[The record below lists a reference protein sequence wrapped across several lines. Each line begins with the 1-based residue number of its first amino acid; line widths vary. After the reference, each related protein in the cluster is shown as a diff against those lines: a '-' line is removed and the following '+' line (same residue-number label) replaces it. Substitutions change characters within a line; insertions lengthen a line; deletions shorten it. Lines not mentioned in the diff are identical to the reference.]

1 MNEKY
6 NVYLVSDSTGE
17 TLDRIFLSLKSQFS
31 NFEYEKKEFAFV
43 RTEQQIDKIIKE
55 CGEISNSI
63 ILYTIVET
71 KLAKYISN
79 KSEINSVPCFGI
91 LGNLI
96 LSFSKLLNQKAT
108 HKPSAQ
114 HVLDEDYYKRIEAIQ
129 FTMSHDDGRKLNDTL
144 EADIVLLG
152 VSRTSKT
159 PTSIYL
165 ANRGYKTIN
174 IPLVLDQKIPEVLKL
189 KDSRACVVGLV
200 ADPER
205 LADIRRNRV
214 AIMKENSIKAYTDL
228 NFIKD
233 EVNKSKKLFKKYNWP
248 IIDVTRKS
256 VEETAA
262 SILRIFEIQKKN
274 ENNFSFKKRCKK
286 TDIRQILY
294 RF

>member
-17 TLDRIFLSLKSQFS
+17 TLDRIFLSLKSQFAG
-31 NFEYEKKEFAFV
+31 FEYDKREYAFV

-55 CGEISNSI
+55 CNTSENSL

-79 KSEINSVPCFGI
+79 QSEKNKVPCFGI

-96 LSFSKLLNQKAT
+96 LSFSKLLNQKAI

-114 HVLDEDYYKRIEAIQ
+114 HVLDDDYYKRIEAIQ
-129 FTMSHDDGRKLNDTL
+129 FTMAHDDGKKVDDIKD
-144 EADIVLLG
+144 ADLILLG

-174 IPLVLDQKIPEVLKL
+174 IPLVLDQQIPKDLITNKKI
-189 KDSRACVVGLV
+189 CIIGLV
-200 ADPER
+200 ADPDR

-214 AIMKENSIKAYTDL
+214 AIMKDHKLKEYTDL
-228 NFIKD
+228 SFIKKELD
-233 EVNKSKKLFKKYNWP
+233 DSKNLFKKNNWP

-262 SILRIFEIQKKN
+262 SILKIIEIKKN
-274 ENNFSFKKRCKK
+274 K
-286 TDIRQILY
+286 
-294 RF
+294 

>member
-17 TLDRIFLSLKSQFS
+17 TLDRIFLSLKSQFAG
-31 NFEYEKKEFAFV
+31 FEYDKKEYAFV

-55 CGEISNSI
+55 CNASNNSL

-79 KSEINSVPCFGI
+79 QSEKNNVPCFGI

-96 LSFSKLLNQKAT
+96 LSFSKLLNQKAI

-114 HVLDEDYYKRIEAIQ
+114 HVLDDDYYKRIEAIQ
-129 FTMSHDDGRKLNDTL
+129 FTMAHDDGKKIDDIKD
-144 EADIVLLG
+144 ADLILLG

-174 IPLVLDQKIPEVLKL
+174 IPLVLNQQIPKDLITNKKI
-189 KDSRACVVGLV
+189 CIIGLV

-214 AIMKENSIKAYTDL
+214 AIMKDHKLKEYTDL
-228 NFIKD
+228 SFIKKELD
-233 EVNKSKKLFKKYNWP
+233 DSKNLFKKNNWP

-262 SILRIFEIQKKN
+262 SILKIIEIKKN
-274 ENNFSFKKRCKK
+274 K
-286 TDIRQILY
+286 
-294 RF
+294 